1 MKPLSNVS
9 DHISIICGI
18 RLPNRHCEEER
29 RSNPENQP
37 NLLDCFASLANRRFD
52 IVNDAKRQ
60 KNSNMFKNI
69 NFVEIFSSFIVMAA
83 IIDIFGS
90 IPIFVSMKEQ
100 NKTIKAGQ
108 ACLTALGLFLAFFFA
123 GDALLKLFG
132 IDAASF
138 AVAGSF
144 VLFILAVEM
153 ILGREIIKNEGG
165 KSGASIVPIAFPLIA
180 GPGALTALLSL
191 RAEYAIVNILIGL
204 LLNILLDYIVISQ
217 LDRIRKLLGENLIFI
232 LRKFFGVILLA
243 IAVNMFVNNISVI
256 IANVQK

>member
-1 MKPLSNVS
+1 MDARLRDARHEKGLVPRPAVPCPAVPCPAVS
-9 DHISIICGI
+9 C
-18 RLPNRHCEEER
+18 
-29 RSNPENQP
+29 
-37 NLLDCFASLANRRFD
+37 
-52 IVNDAKRQ
+52 Q
-60 KNSNMFKNI
+60 KTTTMIKSI

-83 IIDIFGS
+83 IIDILGS
-90 IPIFVSMKEQ
+90 IPILMNIKEQ
-100 NKTIKAGQ
+100 HKSIKAGQ

-123 GDALLKLFG
+123 GDALLRLFG

-165 KSGASIVPIAFPLIA
+165 TGGASIVPIAFPLIA

-191 RAEYAIVNILIGL
+191 RADYAIINILIGL
-204 LLNILLDYIVISQ
+204 ILNIILDYIVIRQ
-217 LDRIRKLLGENLIFI
+217 LDNIQKLLGNNLIFI

-256 IANVQK
+256 IASVPK

>member
-1 MKPLSNVS
+1 MSRVLQSRVP
-9 DHISIICGI
+9 C
-18 RLPNRHCEEER
+18 
-29 RSNPENQP
+29 
-37 NLLDCFASLANRRFD
+37 
-52 IVNDAKRQ
+52 Q
-60 KNSNMFKNI
+60 KTAAMIKSI

-83 IIDIFGS
+83 IIDILGS
-90 IPIFVSMKEQ
+90 IPILMNIKEQ
-100 NKTIKAGQ
+100 HKTIKAGQ

-165 KSGASIVPIAFPLIA
+165 TGGASIVPIAFPLIA

-191 RAEYAIVNILIGL
+191 RADYAIINILIGL
-204 LLNILLDYIVISQ
+204 IINIVFDYVVIRQ
-217 LDRIRKLLGENLIFI
+217 LDNIQKLMGNNLIFI

-243 IAVNMFVNNISVI
+243 LAVNMFVNNISVI
-256 IANVQK
+256 IASVPK

>member
-1 MKPLSNVS
+1 
-9 DHISIICGI
+9 
-18 RLPNRHCEEER
+18 
-29 RSNPENQP
+29 
-37 NLLDCFASLANRRFD
+37 
-52 IVNDAKRQ
+52 
-60 KNSNMFKNI
+60 MFSNI

-83 IIDIFGS
+83 IIDILGS
-90 IPIFVSMKEQ
+90 SPIFVSMKQ
-100 NKTIKAGQ
+100 HNKTSKAGQ

-123 GDALLKLFG
+123 GDALLRLFG

-165 KSGASIVPIAFPLIA
+165 TSGASIVPIAFPLIA

-191 RAEYAIVNILIGL
+191 RADYAIINILIGL
-204 LLNILLDYIVISQ
+204 ILNILLDYIVISQ
-217 LDRIRKLLGENLIFI
+217 LERIQKLMGNNLIFI

-256 IANVQK
+256 IASVPK

>member
-1 MKPLSNVS
+1 
-9 DHISIICGI
+9 
-18 RLPNRHCEEER
+18 
-29 RSNPENQP
+29 
-37 NLLDCFASLANRRFD
+37 
-52 IVNDAKRQ
+52 
-60 KNSNMFKNI
+60 MFKTI

-90 IPIFVSMKEQ
+90 IPIFVSMKQQ

-108 ACLTALGLFLAFFFA
+108 ACLTALGLFLVFFFA
-123 GDALLKLFG
+123 GDALLRLFG

-165 KSGASIVPIAFPLIA
+165 TSGASIVPIAFPLIA

-191 RAEYAIVNILIGL
+191 RADYAIINILIGL
-204 LLNILLDYIVISQ
+204 ILNILLDYIVISQ
-217 LDRIRKLLGENLIFI
+217 LDRIQKLLGNNLIFI

-243 IAVNMFVNNISVI
+243 LAVNMFVNNISVI
-256 IANVQK
+256 IGNVAR

>member
-1 MKPLSNVS
+1 
-9 DHISIICGI
+9 
-18 RLPNRHCEEER
+18 
-29 RSNPENQP
+29 
-37 NLLDCFASLANRRFD
+37 
-52 IVNDAKRQ
+52 
-60 KNSNMFKNI
+60 MFSNI

-83 IIDIFGS
+83 IIDILGS
-90 IPIFVSMKEQ
+90 IPIFVSMKQQ

-108 ACLTALGLFLAFFFA
+108 ACLTALGLCLAFFFA
-123 GDALLKLFG
+123 GDALLRLFG

-165 KSGASIVPIAFPLIA
+165 TSGASIVPIAFPLIA

-191 RAEYAIVNILIGL
+191 RADYAIINILIGL
-204 LLNILLDYIVISQ
+204 ILNILLDYIVISQ
-217 LDRIRKLLGENLIFI
+217 LERIQKLMGNNLIFI

-256 IANVQK
+256 IASVPK

>member
-1 MKPLSNVS
+1 
-9 DHISIICGI
+9 
-18 RLPNRHCEEER
+18 
-29 RSNPENQP
+29 
-37 NLLDCFASLANRRFD
+37 
-52 IVNDAKRQ
+52 
-60 KNSNMFKNI
+60 MFGNI
-69 NFVEIFSSFIVMAA
+69 NIVEIFSSFIVMAD

-108 ACLTALGLFLAFFFA
+108 ACLMALGLFLAFFFA

-132 IDAASF
+132 IDTASF
-138 AVAGSF
+138 AVAGAF

-165 KSGASIVPIAFPLIA
+165 NSGASIVPIAFPLIA

-191 RAEYAIVNILIGL
+191 RADYAMVNILIGL

-217 LDRIRKLLGENLIFI
+217 LDRIRKILGENLIFI

-243 IAVNMFVNNISVI
+243 ISVNMFVNNISI
-256 IANVQK
+256 IIKQLNI

>member
-1 MKPLSNVS
+1 
-9 DHISIICGI
+9 
-18 RLPNRHCEEER
+18 
-29 RSNPENQP
+29 
-37 NLLDCFASLANRRFD
+37 
-52 IVNDAKRQ
+52 
-60 KNSNMFKNI
+60 MFKTI

-83 IIDIFGS
+83 IIDILGS
-90 IPIFVSMKEQ
+90 IPIFVSMKQQ

-123 GDALLKLFG
+123 GDALLRLFG

-165 KSGASIVPIAFPLIA
+165 TSGASIVPIAFPLIA
-180 GPGALTALLSL
+180 GPGALTALFSL
-191 RAEYAIVNILIGL
+191 RADYAIINILIEL
-204 LLNILLDYIVISQ
+204 ILNILLDYIVISQ
-217 LDRIRKLLGENLIFI
+217 LERIQKLMGNNLIFI

-256 IANVQK
+256 IASVPK

>member
-1 MKPLSNVS
+1 MF
-9 DHISIICGI
+9 GAF
-18 RLPNRHCEEER
+18 
-29 RSNPENQP
+29 
-37 NLLDCFASLANRRFD
+37 NL
-52 IVNDAKRQ
+52 IEV
-60 KNSNMFKNI
+60 
-69 NFVEIFSSFIVMAA
+69 FSSFIVMAA

-90 IPIFVSMKEQ
+90 IPIFMGMKKQ

-132 IDAASF
+132 IDKESF
-138 AVAGSF
+138 AVAGAF

-191 RAEYAIVNILIGL
+191 RADYAVVNILIGL
-204 LLNILLDYIVISQ
+204 LLNILLDYIVIRS
-217 LDRIRKLLGENLIFI
+217 LDKIQRIMGENLIFI

-243 IAVNMFVNNISVI
+243 IAVNMFVNNILAI
-256 IANVQK
+256 IASVPK

>member
-1 MKPLSNVS
+1 
-9 DHISIICGI
+9 
-18 RLPNRHCEEER
+18 
-29 RSNPENQP
+29 
-37 NLLDCFASLANRRFD
+37 
-52 IVNDAKRQ
+52 
-60 KNSNMFKNI
+60 MFKSI
-69 NFVEIFSSFIVMAA
+69 NFVEIFGAFIVMAA

-100 NKTIKAGQ
+100 HKTIKAGQ

-123 GDALLKLFG
+123 GDALLRLFG

-191 RAEYAIVNILIGL
+191 RADYAVVNIIIAL
-204 LLNILLDYIVISQ
+204 LLNILLDYMVIRS
-217 LDRIRKLLGENLIFI
+217 LDKIQRFMGENLIFI

-256 IANVQK
+256 IASVQK

>member
-1 MKPLSNVS
+1 MSYSQKIVIL
-9 DHISIICGI
+9 H
-18 RLPNRHCEEER
+18 HK
-29 RSNPENQP
+29 
-37 NLLDCFASLANRRFD
+37 SL
-52 IVNDAKRQ
+52 KLQ
-60 KNSNMFKNI
+60 NMLGQI
-69 NFVEIFSSFIVMAA
+69 NFVEIFGAFIVMAA

-100 NKTIKAGQ
+100 NKVIKAGQ

-123 GDALLKLFG
+123 GDALLRLFG
-132 IDAASF
+132 IDAPSF

-165 KSGASIVPIAFPLIA
+165 TDGASIVPIAFPLIA

-191 RAEYAIVNILIGL
+191 RADYAVINIMIAL
-204 LLNILLDYIVISQ
+204 LLNILLDYVVIRS
-217 LDRIRKLLGENLIFI
+217 LDKVQKFLGQNFIFI

-243 IAVNMFVNNISVI
+243 IAINMFVNNIMVI
-256 IANVQK
+256 IHQVAK

>member
-1 MKPLSNVS
+1 MLG
-9 DHISIICGI
+9 H
-18 RLPNRHCEEER
+18 
-29 RSNPENQP
+29 
-37 NLLDCFASLANRRFD
+37 
-52 IVNDAKRQ
+52 
-60 KNSNMFKNI
+60 I
-69 NFVEIFSSFIVMAA
+69 NFVEIFGAFIVMAA

-100 NKTIKAGQ
+100 NKVIKAGQ

-123 GDALLKLFG
+123 GDALLRLFG
-132 IDAASF
+132 IDAPSF

-165 KSGASIVPIAFPLIA
+165 TDGASIVPIAFPLIA

-191 RAEYAIVNILIGL
+191 RADYAVINIMIAL
-204 LLNILLDYIVISQ
+204 LLNILLDYVVIRS
-217 LDRIRKLLGENLIFI
+217 LDKVQKFLGQNFIFI

-243 IAVNMFVNNISVI
+243 IAINMFVNNIMVI
-256 IANVQK
+256 IHQVAK